1 MRKKSCQL
9 VLVGNTI
16 RMGLLTQMRNVEE
29 LDRERDVFADGDE
42 NEGKAVV
49 IHSPPP
55 RLPRTIN
62 LAVPVIA
69 QRVLAVPVA
78 AQYCSVVLDSEA

>member
-9 VLVGNTI
+9 VLVENTI
-16 RMGLLTQMRNVEE
+16 GMGLLTQMRNLEE
-29 LDRERDVFADGDE
+29 LERERDVFADGDE
-42 NEGKAVV
+42 NEGEDVV
-49 IHSPPP
+49 MHSTPPP

-78 AQYCSVVLDSEA
+78 AQYCSVVLEA